1 MVNLKWYY
9 LCDLEN
15 SVAIE
20 YIQIPQVWGNVTGL
34 ADVDEVTLADMAWS
48 NNLGKGFLTEE
59 KAIEL
64 NIDSLTMQKVKE
76 LGAEVQKVKVIAY
89 RDALLKASDSSV
101 TIDRWETYD
110 SSKKATISN
119 YRQELRDITNTSNIF
134 NIQWPEIPIE
144 LEYLKE
150 IEKPLDV

>member
-1 MVNLKWYY
+1 
-9 LCDLEN
+9 
-15 SVAIE
+15 
-20 YIQIPQVWGNVTGL
+20 
-34 ADVDEVTLADMAWS
+34 MAWS